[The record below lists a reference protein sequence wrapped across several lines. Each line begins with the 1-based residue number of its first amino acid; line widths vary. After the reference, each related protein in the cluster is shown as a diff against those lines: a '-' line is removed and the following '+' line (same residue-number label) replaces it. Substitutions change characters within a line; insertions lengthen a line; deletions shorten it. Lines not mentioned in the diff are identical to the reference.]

1 MGCGISKKIQTQ
13 KSHSRHNS
21 KIKSTPDDFIIRNRK
36 KFTDV
41 YQVGKNLG
49 SGSYGEVKLIVH
61 KITGQERAAKVFR
74 KSSDQHDVYIK
85 TKNEIEVLKKLN
97 HPSIIKMFEY
107 FEDDNRLYIVLE
119 KCDGGELFYEIL
131 NKGNLSEKVSAII
144 CKQLF
149 SCIMYLHEN
158 NLVHR
163 DLKPEN
169 ILLEDKGDLM
179 NIKLIDFG
187 TAVEFGPKNKLTE
200 MIGSSYYISPE
211 TIEGAYDEKCDMWS
225 LGVILY
231 ILLCGLPPFTGKNAK
246 MIMQKIC
253 IGKYSLDGPIWDN
266 VSDEGK
272 DLVKKLLC
280 PVSARLSAKEALT
293 HPWIKAK
300 GAFPNPDAS
309 TLAAAIENLKK
320 FNSLNHFR
328 DAISTFITSQ
338 IISIHETKDLRNIFK
353 SIDINGDG
361 QLSKEEL
368 IKGFNIYTEL
378 VDRDEYI
385 ENIIN
390 QVDTDGNGYIDYNEF
405 IKATISQKKIY
416 SKENMR
422 KAFDLFDLDGS
433 GTISSI
439 ELQKIF
445 SLGDINDNLWNE
457 LVKQADKNFDGEI
470 DFEEFT
476 QFITSLSETQDIY
489 KTS

>member
-1 MGCGISKKIQTQ
+1 MGCGISKNNPTV

-21 KIKSTPDDFIIRNRK
+21 KIKSTADDFIIKNQK

-41 YQVGKNLG
+41 YQIGKNLG
-49 SGSYGEVKLIVH
+49 SGSYGEVKVVYH
-61 KITGQERAAKVFR
+61 KITGQERAVKIYR
-74 KSSDQHDVYIK
+74 KCTEQQDVYQK
-85 TKNEIEVLKKLN
+85 TKNEIEVLRKLS
-97 HPSIIKMFEY
+97 HPTIIKVFEY
-107 FEDDNRLYIVLE
+107 FEDEHRLYIVLE
-119 KCDGGELFYEIL
+119 KCDGGELFYEIS
-131 NKGNLSEKVSAII
+131 NKGSLSEQVSAVI

-149 SCIMYLHEN
+149 SCIMYLHDN
-158 NLVHR
+158 NIVHR

-169 ILLEDKGDLM
+169 ILLEDKGDLV

-187 TAVEFGPKNKLTE
+187 TAVKLNPREKLSE

-211 TIEGAYDEKCDMWS
+211 IIAGSYDEKCDMWS

-231 ILLCGLPPFTGKNAK
+231 ILLCGMPPFTGNSTKQ
-246 MIMQKIC
+246 ILQKIGL
-253 IGKYSLDGPIWDN
+253 GKYSMEGNIWN
-266 VSDEGK
+266 TVSKEAK
-272 DLVKKLLC
+272 DLVRKLIC
-280 PVSARLSAKEALT
+280 PAVTRITAKEALM
-293 HPWIKAK
+293 HPWIKHK
-300 GAFPNPDAS
+300 GVYPTPDAS
-309 TLAAAIENLKK
+309 VLALAIENLKN
-320 FNSLNHFR
+320 FNSLNKFR

-368 IKGFNIYTEL
+368 IKGFNVYQQF
-378 VDRDEYI
+378 VDGDEYI
-385 ENIIN
+385 ERIID

-422 KAFDLFDLDGS
+422 KAFDMFDLDGN
-433 GTISSI
+433 GTISSN
-439 ELQKIF
+439 ELSKIF

-457 LVKQADKNFDGEI
+457 LVSKADKNFDGEI

-476 QFITSLSETQDIY
+476 QFITAMSETQNLNDD
-489 KTS
+489 